1 MAPPKKSKKP
11 KVKTKEELEK
21 LRAEELELS
30 RQREEQERRKQ
41 KIEEAKAKRLRAEKL
56 QQEHELRETQLLVSI
71 NIMRELFKL
80 KLDID
85 VTNRNDSFLSSYMN
99 EAHLPEICSSSDMH
113 LFLSKWKYDEETVTW
128 SLIMDMLSTLDSLI
142 DNPLNSSPSTVNN
155 WKDVRQCFRNELQ
168 TSLDNETYLTLQ
180 NIRKNMSAITL
191 ETYKYHNS
199 NEYFSLHLWTIIDLP
214 KMASSD
220 KSLPV
225 IDFPECG
232 VVITVP
238 EKLQYTAITIR
249 CLRLKYDHYSD
260 TSTTWD
266 PKPLPDVMKLD
277 LYDFCKYL
285 WTEKE
290 NFEREQDK
298 LIAEFEKEWR
308 QRMDAQR
315 IVKVDETNI
324 SPERTER
331 ENEDEGSESEDH
343 NNLSDR
349 EPMEIKPP
357 VVTYSE
363 EDDLEQEVCGM
374 RKCPD
379 LIIKQLEDDLLEEMR
394 RTLAPDVM
402 ENDVNMR
409 RHVILGGVF
418 HLEFIKQPHQPVTLP
433 DQSIMTI
440 FNGPHSLQ
448 MEDYQ
453 EAFDTSDAQKQE
465 SDEEDTSDSGAA
477 TQNAQ
482 LEKLAFVQISVPD
495 NVLWFEPP
503 SIARWDS
510 GKQCWTKDYIY
521 DIKFNEEKQFIT
533 FRSGKM
539 GAYGLT
545 CSRFINIPY
554 QSWELRP
561 EGEDSVLLS
570 ITAATIIVEFI
581 IKGSEVCLN
590 QLQNAT
596 SAVLQDMVG
605 IYMDPVKL
613 IRILKQGGI
622 DIFPSYDAFIFMP
635 NLTSKHLVMEFHV
648 YYCLALFSLSYH
660 FSWSRWNLAAGY
672 FNIVLQIKELIE
684 RRKNTTFQILSVDP
698 YRALFVDC
706 TEVSSVF
713 NNTGIFGTKFCCDV
727 YSLVMDTCSYITK
740 EKLENIDCEL
750 VATVY
755 TMLKQTR
762 VLGFS

>member
-1 MAPPKKSKKP
+1 MAPP
-11 KVKTKEELEK
+11 
-21 LRAEELELS
+21 
-30 RQREEQERRKQ
+30 REEQERRKQ

-155 WKDVRQCFRNELQ
+155 WKHCSHSRSRVPTLNRKRYSLREKCSGSSISGPLNESPSDILGKFLRAFRPWLEGFNRKWNEQVVFNNLLVRQCFRNELQ

-285 WTEKE
+285 WTEKK

-713 NNTGIFGTKFCCDV
+713 NNTGIFGTKV
-727 YSLVMDTCSYITK
+727 SI
-740 EKLENIDCEL
+740 
-750 VATVY
+750 
-755 TMLKQTR
+755 
-762 VLGFS
+762 